1 MSIFLNKVI
10 TALEMLHANL
20 PPTLAKSQVSS
31 VRKHLK
37 NQLLTLLK
45 HPFAAEQFFTNI
57 TTLLTDLGASRDEV
71 MKAMPHYEEMKRKAR
86 KKEREAAKAAARA
99 EEEATEAKRQKI
111 DIADDEVKSFFFIKN
126 TSPPSSVSIL
136 NNIRSIKFIKKSMFC
151 CFD

>member
-1 MSIFLNKVI
+1 MFLMSIFLNKVI

-111 DIADDEVKSFFFIKN
+111 DIADDEVKSFFIKLLPL
-126 TSPPSSVSIL
+126 SLVFL
-136 NNIRSIKFIKKSMFC
+136 
-151 CFD
+151 

>member
-1 MSIFLNKVI
+1 
-10 TALEMLHANL
+10 MLHANL

-111 DIADDEVKSFFFIKN
+111 DIADDEVKSFF
-126 TSPPSSVSIL
+126 L
-136 NNIRSIKFIKKSMFC
+136 
-151 CFD
+151 